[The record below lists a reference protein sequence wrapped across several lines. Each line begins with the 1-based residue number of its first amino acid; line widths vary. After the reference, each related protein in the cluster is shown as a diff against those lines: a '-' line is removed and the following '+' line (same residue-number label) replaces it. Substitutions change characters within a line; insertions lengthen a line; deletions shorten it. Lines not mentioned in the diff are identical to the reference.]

1 MPCMYRKLTA
11 EAAAARAAAK
21 TMSTPS
27 PSHATT
33 KTKPMLGAVVSRSS
47 SARNLQPRTGPSN
60 KEFPGI
66 GSDQLSERPDKVFC
80 CCRNKDYRAK
90 TRTRG
95 SGARILRLLVVTT
108 YFPVIYHSFPHF

>member
-1 MPCMYRKLTA
+1 MPVDVASGMTA
-11 EAAAARAAAK
+11 EAPAARAAAK

-47 SARNLQPRTGPSN
+47 SARKLQPHTDAPMSNGLSN

-66 GSDQLSERPDKVFC
+66 GSDQLSERPDKVC
-80 CCRNKDYRAK
+80 C
-90 TRTRG
+90 
-95 SGARILRLLVVTT
+95 
-108 YFPVIYHSFPHF
+108 

>member
-1 MPCMYRKLTA
+1 MACMRRKLTA

-80 CCRNKDYRAK
+80 
-90 TRTRG
+90 
-95 SGARILRLLVVTT
+95 
-108 YFPVIYHSFPHF
+108 